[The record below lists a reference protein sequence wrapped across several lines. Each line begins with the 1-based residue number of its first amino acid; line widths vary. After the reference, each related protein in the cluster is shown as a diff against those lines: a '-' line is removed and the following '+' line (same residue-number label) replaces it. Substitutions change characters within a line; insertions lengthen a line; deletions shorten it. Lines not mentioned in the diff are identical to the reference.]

1 MKKRAKRGGV
11 GAKRA
16 APKPRNPFALAARR
30 RRAAVEAS
38 PRAYRRRQKHPTA
51 TEPESEE

>member
-1 MKKRAKRGGV
+1 MKKRGRRGL

-38 PRAYRRRQKHPTA
+38 PRAYRRRPKHQTA

>member
-1 MKKRAKRGGV
+1 MSKRPRRTGP

-38 PRAYRRRQKHPTA
+38 PRAYRRRAKHQTA
-51 TEPESEE
+51 PAPESQE

>member
-1 MKKRAKRGGV
+1 MRKRAKRGGL

-30 RRAAVEAS
+30 RRAPVEAS
-38 PRAYRRRQKHPTA
+38 PRAYRRRAKHQTA
-51 TEPESEE
+51 PEPESQE

>member
-1 MKKRAKRGGV
+1 MRKRGRRGGL

-16 APKPRNPFALAARR
+16 APKPRNPFVLAGRR

-38 PRAYRRRQKHPTA
+38 PRAYRRRVKHPTA
-51 TEPESEE
+51 TVPESEE